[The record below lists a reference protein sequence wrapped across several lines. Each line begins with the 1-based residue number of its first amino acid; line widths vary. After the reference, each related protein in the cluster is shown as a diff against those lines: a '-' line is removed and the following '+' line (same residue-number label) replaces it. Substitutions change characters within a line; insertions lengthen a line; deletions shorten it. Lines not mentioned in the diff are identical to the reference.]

1 MAFNAIHGPLEADAA
16 LVAVRP
22 ICLSYNYALPNKLF
36 EAIQGH
42 VPVVEALIA
51 AGAGVDAAT
60 KDGATPLYIAAQN
73 GHVAAAEERTLEALY
88 TVTLRHLSVEDAM
101 AIQTVMTEE
110 FPGYRS
116 HMLIRRG
123 SALRRYEYATSAG
136 AAELERWLTLLL
148 IDMGLD
154 PEGAVALSVRNGD
167 IRIERVLPARAER
180 PAVD

>member
-1 MAFNAIHGPLEADAA
+1 MLARQLASLAPPE
-16 LVAVRP
+16 
-22 ICLSYNYALPNKLF
+22 
-36 EAIQGH
+36 
-42 VPVVEALIA
+42 VPA
-51 AGAGVDAAT
+51 
-60 KDGATPLYIAAQN
+60 